1 MKVMI
6 VDEAK
11 TRTKFAP
18 MIKEWGYEMAAASKE
33 KAWQAVQSETR
44 PVIVLVGGGKAAG
57 ADLCARLKKEKT
69 SGPLYIILLIDK
81 SGGKEDI
88 ARGLEAGADDYIAK
102 PVEPVELRSRL
113 AIGRRILEYQH
124 TLDNLS
130 HELQNRNTELSR
142 IATVDGLT
150 GIAGR
155 SHFDARLATEWRR
168 ALRDG
173 NKISLVLLDIDFFK
187 DYNDMYGHLAGDECL
202 KKIARTVTANVARAG
217 DLTARFGGEEFSVIL
232 PNTDSLGC
240 LVVAEAIRVAVA
252 TLAIENKASTIHRF
266 VTISVGTAT
275 LIPTDK
281 LTPDALVAAADE
293 ALYRAK
299 QAGRNIVRQ
308 A

>member
-11 TRTKFAP
+11 TRTKYAP
-18 MIKEWGYEMAAASKE
+18 LIKDWGYEMAAASGE
-33 KAWQAVQSETR
+33 KAWEALQGETR
-44 PVIVLVGGGKAAG
+44 PVIVLIGGGKSG
-57 ADLCARLKKEKT
+57 GVDLCARLKKEKT
-69 SGPLYIILLIDK
+69 PSQLYIILLIDK
-81 SGGKEDI
+81 NGGKEDI

-113 AIGRRILEYQH
+113 AIGRRILDYQH

-130 HELQNRNTELSR
+130 HELQSRNTELSR

-155 SHFDARLATEWRR
+155 SHFDARLGAEWRR

-173 NKISLVLLDIDFFK
+173 NKISLVILNIDFFK
-187 DYNDMYGHLAGDECL
+187 DYNDTYGHLAGDECL
-202 KKIARTVTANVARAG
+202 KKIARAVSDNVARAG
-217 DLTARFGGEEFSVIL
+217 DHTARFGGEEFAVLL
-232 PNTDSLGC
+232 PNTDSLGS

-252 TLAIENKASTIHRF
+252 TLAIENKASTIHRY
-266 VTISVGTAT
+266 VTVSIGTAT
-275 LIPTDK
+275 LIPTEK
-281 LTPDALVAAADE
+281 LTPEALVAAADE